1 MDLKMTTHDTEKGGP
16 GMELRVE
23 VNQDFCISSGKCV
36 ADEPRVFRFDDE
48 EVAEPTGTT
57 AGVDRDWLF
66 DVARNCPSGA
76 ISLHGPEGP
85 IALD

>member
-1 MDLKMTTHDTEKGGP
+1 MTTYDVKGGT
-16 GMELRVE
+16 GMELAVQ

-36 ADEPRVFRFDDE
+36 ADEPQVFQFDDD

-57 AGVDRDWLF
+57 AGVELARLV

-76 ISLHGPEGP
+76 ITLTGPSGP
-85 IALD
+85 VALD

>member
-1 MDLKMTTHDTEKGGP
+1 
-16 GMELRVE
+16 MELKVE

-36 ADEPRVFRFDDE
+36 ADEPTVFQFDED

-57 AGVDRDWLF
+57 AGIDQARLA

-76 ISLHGPEGP
+76 ITLVGPSGP
-85 IALD
+85 VALD